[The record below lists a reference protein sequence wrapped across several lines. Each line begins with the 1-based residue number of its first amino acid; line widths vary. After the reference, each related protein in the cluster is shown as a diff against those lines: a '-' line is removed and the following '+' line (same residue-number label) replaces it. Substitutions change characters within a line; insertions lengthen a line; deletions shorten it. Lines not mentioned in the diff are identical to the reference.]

1 MEELTTILS
10 EIENEEDAD
19 AFTSSDSIQDSTTSG
34 QDAGQEDFSSDFSAD
49 AVPPSTSETQE
60 SAAEKTD
67 SPVLSEQ
74 EKEELKNEIQ
84 EELNVDAEVQEE
96 DSDIHTLDDV
106 YTLLSDYMEKQ
117 ETYQK
122 EVKEYHDLYAE
133 QSKKY
138 AVCCICPCSYPRL
151 CIWCTACPCRLEKDV
166 NQSKRLD

>member
-1 MEELTTILS
+1 MDELTTILS
-10 EIENEEDAD
+10 EIETEENETDG
-19 AFTSSDSIQDSTTSG
+19 FTSSDSIQDSTASG

-96 DSDIHTLDDV
+96 DSDVHTLDDV

-133 QSKKY
+133 QSKNMLS
-138 AVCCICPCSYPRL
+138 AVSVLVLVLGFASGVLLARVV
-151 CIWCTACPCRLEKDV
+151 WRKM
-166 NQSKRLD
+166 

>member
-60 SAAEKTD
+60 TAAEKTD
-67 SPVLSEQ
+67 NPALTEQ

-84 EELNVDAEVQEE
+84 EELNADTEVQEE
-96 DSDIHTLDDV
+96 DSDVHTLDDV

-117 ETYQK
+117 EAYQT

-133 QSKKY
+133 QSKNMLS
-138 AVCCICPCSYPRL
+138 AVSVLVLILGFASGVLLARV
-151 CIWCTACPCRLEKDV
+151 IWRKM
-166 NQSKRLD
+166 

>member
-60 SAAEKTD
+60 SAPEKTD

-96 DSDIHTLDDV
+96 DSDVHTLDDV

-117 ETYQK
+117 EAYQT

-133 QSKKY
+133 QSKNMLS
-138 AVCCICPCSYPRL
+138 AVSVLILILGFASGVLLARVV
-151 CIWCTACPCRLEKDV
+151 WRKM
-166 NQSKRLD
+166 

>member
-1 MEELTTILS
+1 MDELTTILS
-10 EIENEEDAD
+10 EIETEENETDG
-19 AFTSSDSIQDSTTSG
+19 FTSSDSIQDSTASG
-34 QDAGQEDFSSDFSAD
+34 QDAGQEDFSAD

-96 DSDIHTLDDV
+96 DSDVHTLDDV

-133 QSKKY
+133 QSKNMLS
-138 AVCCICPCSYPRL
+138 AVSVLVLVLGFASGVLLARVV
-151 CIWCTACPCRLEKDV
+151 WRKM
-166 NQSKRLD
+166 

>member
-10 EIENEEDAD
+10 EIETEENETDG
-19 AFTSSDSIQDSTTSG
+19 FTSSDSIQDSTASG

-67 SPVLSEQ
+67 NPVLSEQ

-96 DSDIHTLDDV
+96 DSGVHTLDDV

-133 QSKKY
+133 QSKNMLS
-138 AVCCICPCSYPRL
+138 AVSVLILILGFASGVLLARVV
-151 CIWCTACPCRLEKDV
+151 WRKM
-166 NQSKRLD
+166 